1 MILNLEFKNYR
12 SFKGTCSFT
21 TEPTSSKAKVE
32 NLCEVETKAE
42 GNKKAL
48 KISLIFGANASGKD
62 QHYKIPV
69 RFQALGIE
77 SG

>member
-48 KISLIFGANASGKD
+48 KIFLDFWCQRFRKD

>member
-42 GNKKAL
+42 GNKR
-48 KISLIFGANASGKD
+48 
-62 QHYKIPV
+62 H
-69 RFQALGIE
+69 
-77 SG
+77 